1 MKTKQILT
9 AFLAV
14 LLAGGSFVSCG
25 GETPS
30 ETQADTDTAV
40 IEETEP
46 EETDPFATL
55 DFGGEDIRMMV
66 STEDKYYM
74 TSSKITIIHEEELTG
89 EVVSDAVYNRNILV
103 EDMLNIKLNF
113 TEDDQNQETISDTIT
128 QLITAGED
136 AYDLI
141 IHVLF
146 PLANLSVQNSFLNVL
161 DMPSLD
167 FSKDYWYDDYM
178 KDVSFASE
186 TKRYILAGDYFMDI
200 IRSAHT
206 LFFNKDR
213 FRDLYGEPEELYE
226 LALEGSWTHDKFL
239 EYSSGAYQ
247 DVNGDGSRDDGD
259 LYGYSTYAYWGPMI
273 PWVVG
278 SDITFLEYKE
288 DGAPYFAMN
297 NERSVKLLENLNHI
311 FHGEGTFDFADKF
324 YTAFSSGSSLFGG
337 FLWVAHM
344 ETFRDMDADIGLL
357 PIPKMDDA
365 QEKYITSTHDTTN
378 VGAIPITCTKA
389 DTIAAV
395 LEVMCRETSE
405 SVFPVYYE
413 TALKNK
419 YARDDYTAQIL
430 DVIRQNI
437 SCAFPVAFGNYC
449 ENLPLYNAFSRPL
462 NSKST
467 DFVSNYLKYEDKAQ
481 AKLDELW
488 AAFNA
493 IED

>member
-1 MKTKQILT
+1 
-9 AFLAV
+9 
-14 LLAGGSFVSCG
+14 
-25 GETPS
+25 
-30 ETQADTDTAV
+30 
-40 IEETEP
+40 
-46 EETDPFATL
+46 
-55 DFGGEDIRMMV
+55 
-66 STEDKYYM
+66 
-74 TSSKITIIHEEELTG
+74 
-89 EVVSDAVYNRNILV
+89 
-103 EDMLNIKLNF
+103 MLNIKLNF

-297 NERSVKLLENLNHI
+297 NERSVKLLESMNRVFRGDGAYNYA
-311 FHGEGTFDFADKF
+311 EKFDV
-324 YTAFSSGSSLFGG
+324 AFINGSSLFGG
-337 FLWVAHM
+337 YLRVSHM
-344 ETFRDMDADIGLL
+344 ENFRDMEADLGIL
-357 PIPKMDDA
+357 PIPKLDDG
-365 QEKYITSTHDTTN
+365 QENYITSSHDTTN
-378 VGAIPITCTKA
+378 VGVIPVTCSRV
-389 DTIAAV
+389 DTMAAV
-395 LEVMCRETSE
+395 LEVLSRESAK
-405 SVFPVYYE
+405 SVIPAYYE
-413 TALKNK
+413 TSLKTK
-419 YARDDYTAQIL
+419 YVRDDQSAQIL
-430 DVIRQNI
+430 DIIRQSI
-437 SCAFPVAFGNYC
+437 SCVFPVAFGNYC
-449 ENLPLYNAFSRPL
+449 ENLPLYNAFSVL
-462 NSKST
+462 LQNGST
-467 DFVSNYLKYEDKAQ
+467 DFVSNYVKYEGKAQ

-488 AAFNA
+488 EAFNSV
-493 IED
+493 EG